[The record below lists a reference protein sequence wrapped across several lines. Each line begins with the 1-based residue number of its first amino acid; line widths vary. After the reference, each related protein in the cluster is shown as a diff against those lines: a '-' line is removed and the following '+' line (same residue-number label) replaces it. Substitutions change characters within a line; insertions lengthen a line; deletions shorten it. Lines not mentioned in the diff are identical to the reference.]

1 MEENFLRLS
10 QCLNQESQVV
20 QELAAN
26 SGGNV
31 AAVVNDEEAST
42 STNAAMSMVVQAVSR
57 ARAMMSQFSARRFYA
72 RLNGRERLRA
82 TSSSVTA
89 PVKLKKA
96 KVENSKVFGFVLV
109 RFDDEGEDGYSDN
122 ALSDSLMLTNERTV
136 LTGFV
141 TLSSNDNEQAIRE
154 VLSDAIQM
162 KYPEVASED
171 LVFLKANSRRLM
183 KPAVLTAS

>member
-1 MEENFLRLS
+1 MY
-10 QCLNQESQVV
+10 V
-20 QELAAN
+20 
-26 SGGNV
+26 
-31 AAVVNDEEAST
+31 
-42 STNAAMSMVVQAVSR
+42 SMYVR
-57 ARAMMSQFSARRFYA
+57 AYA

-82 TSSSVTA
+82 TSSSLTA

-96 KVENSKVFGFVLV
+96 KVKSSKVFEFVLV

-141 TLSSNDNEQAIRE
+141 TLSSNDNGQAIRE
-154 VLSDAIQM
+154 ALSDAIQM
-162 KYPEVASED
+162 KYPAVASED

>member
-1 MEENFLRLS
+1 MY
-10 QCLNQESQVV
+10 V
-20 QELAAN
+20 
-26 SGGNV
+26 
-31 AAVVNDEEAST
+31 
-42 STNAAMSMVVQAVSR
+42 SMYVT
-57 ARAMMSQFSARRFYA
+57 FYA
-72 RLNGRERLRA
+72 RFNGRGRLRA

-96 KVENSKVFGFVLV
+96 KVESSKVFEFVLV
-109 RFDDEGEDGYSDN
+109 RFDDEGEDDYSDN

-154 VLSDAIQM
+154 ALSDAIQM
-162 KYPEVASED
+162 KYPAVASED